1 MSARAN
7 QPPAAFFFRAGER
20 KAAVADRA
28 EEHSSSVANG
38 SWDCVFSEG
47 NLCEKFREAAELILV
62 PLLVL
67 VLLLAQ
73 SRVEYV
79 GGTLPAVASGAGG
92 SMELSDSRYF
102 AFYTKGT
109 QVRVPYDRIN
119 LLEYGQKVDRR
130 LLMAVVISPMFL
142 LAKSRKHFL
151 TVGYTD
157 DDGRQ
162 QAMVFRVDKNGIR
175 AALVGLEAR
184 TGQKVQ
190 YQDPEARKAGKG

>member
-1 MSARAN
+1 M
-7 QPPAAFFFRAGER
+7 
-20 KAAVADRA
+20 
-28 EEHSSSVANG
+28 
-38 SWDCVFSEG
+38 
-47 NLCEKFREAAELILV
+47 

-73 SRVEYV
+73 NRVEYV
-79 GGTLPAVASGAGG
+79 GGTLAAVASGAGG

-102 AFYTKGT
+102 AFYTRGT

-157 DDGRQ
+157 DDGKQ

>member
-1 MSARAN
+1 MEGGR
-7 QPPAAFFFRAGER
+7 
-20 KAAVADRA
+20 
-28 EEHSSSVANG
+28 
-38 SWDCVFSEG
+38 CVFSEG
-47 NLCEKFREAAELILV
+47 NFREKFRAAAELVLV
-62 PLLVL
+62 TLLAL

-130 LLMAVVISPMFL
+130 LLMAVVISPMFM

-157 DDGRQ
+157 DDGKQ
-162 QAMVFRVDKNGIR
+162 QAMVFQVDKERNPLR
-175 AALVGLEAR
+175 ACGSGGAHRAKSAISGPGGSQGRERLR
-184 TGQKVQ
+184 I
-190 YQDPEARKAGKG
+190 